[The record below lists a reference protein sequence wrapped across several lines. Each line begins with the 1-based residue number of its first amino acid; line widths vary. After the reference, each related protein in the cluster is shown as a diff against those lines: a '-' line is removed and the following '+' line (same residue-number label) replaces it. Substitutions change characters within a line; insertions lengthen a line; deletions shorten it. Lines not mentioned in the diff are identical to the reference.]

1 MAILKHNAAYSLIVL
16 FRIFEVDLDRAF
28 KCILLANQFQLVP
41 VLLRQLALYLRINF
55 PFYSNI
61 ETKFLL
67 LL

>member
-16 FRIFEVDLDRAF
+16 LRIFEVDLDRAF